1 MFLLFFLVADCDG
14 VDFVSQISARL
25 SQQFLRVFRGAE
37 NILLVSLDLSSFL
50 DVLFDVLP
58 RVGTVWV
65 DSEVIVFDLCLE
77 VLSRLVVRY
86 HPGMVLA
93 LTEHVGGFTVIA
105 GRDLDSILLLSKLL
119 LVSIALLGIV
129 ILFDT
134 CPLVR
139 PEAYLLVIL
148 WLMSCYSVC

>member
-1 MFLLFFLVADCDG
+1 MRSLRVLVGIGNLFLEMLVHTVGQSLFLLFFLVADCDG

-37 NILLVSLDLSSFL
+37 NILLMSLDLSSFL

-58 RVGTVWV
+58 HVGTVWV
-65 DSEVIVFDLCLE
+65 DPEVIVFGLCLE

-93 LTEHVGGFTVIA
+93 LTKHVGGFTVIT
-105 GRDLDSILLLSKLL
+105 GRDLDSILLLS
-119 LVSIALLGIV
+119 
-129 ILFDT
+129 
-134 CPLVR
+134 
-139 PEAYLLVIL
+139 
-148 WLMSCYSVC
+148 